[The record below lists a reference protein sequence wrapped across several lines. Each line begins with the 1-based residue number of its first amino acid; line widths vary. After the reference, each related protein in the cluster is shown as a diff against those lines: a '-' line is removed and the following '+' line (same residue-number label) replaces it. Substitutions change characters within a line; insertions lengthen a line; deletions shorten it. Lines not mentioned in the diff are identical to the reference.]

1 MTSCEPG
8 EGWLGNGLENRIPV
22 LNQRGLGKG
31 RGYSKKGEA
40 LSGLRRL
47 QRYMGLAMILSAAAG
62 VYLLA
67 TDGSLWILAVSH
79 AAGLVLIVVLD
90 LIIGGVNLMGSKRG
104 YLASL
109 AAAFLGIVLQ
119 LGDIVTAPQYNMTI
133 PYFAVYLFGLPAFD
147 ILLSLQAAVMVLGL
161 AGRGDVEFLASRR
174 RVGKEFNYSRRAFA
188 ETVVTFGA
196 LVGLGVI
203 LGSVKLP
210 SATSSSSPSSSA
222 PVASASTPITNTNK
236 IQVDS
241 PVYFQYPAGYPNV
254 LFKRSDGTLEAFS
267 LLCTHVCCECSYI
280 SSSNIYYC
288 PCHGSEF
295 DSKGRVVVGPAN
307 SPLPSITLN
316 VDSSG
321 NVFPTGVTGYSPC

>member
-1 MTSCEPG
+1 
-8 EGWLGNGLENRIPV
+8 
-22 LNQRGLGKG
+22 
-31 RGYSKKGEA
+31 
-40 LSGLRRL
+40 
-47 QRYMGLAMILSAAAG
+47 
-62 VYLLA
+62 
-67 TDGSLWILAVSH
+67 
-79 AAGLVLIVVLD
+79 
-90 LIIGGVNLMGSKRG
+90 
-104 YLASL
+104 
-109 AAAFLGIVLQ
+109 
-119 LGDIVTAPQYNMTI
+119 
-133 PYFAVYLFGLPAFD
+133 
-147 ILLSLQAAVMVLGL
+147 
-161 AGRGDVEFLASRR
+161 
-174 RVGKEFNYSRRAFA
+174 
-188 ETVVTFGA
+188 
-196 LVGLGVI
+196 VI

-222 PVASASTPITNTNK
+222 PVASASTPITNAND

-267 LLCTHVCCECSYI
+267 LLCTHVCCECSFI

-316 VDSSG
+316 VDSWG